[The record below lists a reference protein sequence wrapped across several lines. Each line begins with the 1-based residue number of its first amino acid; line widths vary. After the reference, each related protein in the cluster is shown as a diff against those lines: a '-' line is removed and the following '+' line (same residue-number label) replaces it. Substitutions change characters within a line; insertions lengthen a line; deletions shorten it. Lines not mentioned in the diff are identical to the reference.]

1 LWAFASDRRSLTA
14 AFAVLALA
22 PAARAEG
29 VGDGSRARS
38 ALGRVGVPATGKP
51 GAVAVAADLNGG
63 FTEAL
68 ADGDSAHARLGGS
81 AAVAVDAARFLSLGL
96 LLGGRYDRHGKDD
109 RGTDDGFLF
118 DSELSGRLSWRSGA
132 LGLGLEGVAWLPG
145 GKDVGQSFSAVGSDG
160 KLLVS
165 AQAAPSFVIAGFGG
179 YRLDRSRKIIDDPA
193 RLRFGDRSALGASDF
208 DAVLAGLGGG
218 YVSGQTTLFAEGAA
232 QLLLSSPKF
241 SASPIWVTL
250 GARRALSTNLSAE
263 LSLTGLLS
271 GRPELASTAQ
281 LSPIEPRATLAFGLR
296 YRFGSAEPA
305 PPPHAPATA
314 AGSELVKTLPA
325 PATPTT
331 TSVELV
337 LLDDRRQP
345 LPRAKVVV
353 TQDGAEVPL
362 SESETEPGHYRL
374 EGAKPGKAQLRI
386 TADGFKPIER
396 ELELGA
402 GKPAR
407 VDAHAEQALPA
418 GQVRGLVRSF
428 RGKALAA
435 SIHLEPGGVE
445 AKTDAEGFFQI
456 DVPPG
461 EYEVVIEA
469 PGFEPQR
476 RKAKV
481 EQQGVVIVNAD
492 LVQKK

>member
-1 LWAFASDRRSLTA
+1 MWASASERRSLTA
-14 AFAVLALA
+14 ALVALALA
-22 PAARAEG
+22 PGAHAEG

-38 ALGRVGVPATGKP
+38 ALGRVGVPALGRP
-51 GAVAVAADLNGG
+51 GAAAVAADLNGG

-68 ADGDSAHARLGGS
+68 ADGDSAHTRVGAG
-81 AAVAVDAARFLSLGL
+81 AAVAVDAARFLNLGL
-96 LLGGRYDRHGKDD
+96 RLGGRYDRHGTDE

-118 DSELSGRLSWRSGA
+118 DSELSGRLSWRTGA

-145 GKDVGQSFSAVGSDG
+145 GKDIGQSLSALGADG

-165 AQAAPSFVIAGFGG
+165 AQATPSLVIAGFAG
-179 YRLDRSRKIIDDPA
+179 YRLDRSRKIVDDPA

-218 YVSGQTTLFAEGAA
+218 YVSGKTTLFAEGAA
-232 QLLLSSPKF
+232 QLLLSSPKL
-241 SASPIWVTL
+241 SASPIWLTL
-250 GARRALSTNLSAE
+250 GARRALGANLSAE

-271 GRPELASTAQ
+271 GRPDVAATAQ

-305 PPPHAPATA
+305 PASRAPAPA
-314 AGSELVKTLPA
+314 SALVKTLPPPVA
-325 PATPTT
+325 PTT

-337 LLDDRRQP
+337 LLDDRGQP

-353 TQDGAEVPL
+353 TQDGADVPL
-362 SESETEPGHYRL
+362 SESEPGHYRL
-374 EGAKPGKAQLRI
+374 EGAKPGKARLRI

-435 SIHLEPGGVE
+435 SIHLEPGAVE
-445 AKTDAEGFFQI
+445 TKTDAEGFFQI

-461 EYEVVIEA
+461 EYDVVIEA